1 MIIGSICLLYSLAI
15 VQFIIDRANITL
27 RKTECWNYIVTN
39 YKYCMSLKLEKLRN
53 QIKKKKN
60 EWLII
65 QDTKAKVVLMYYN
78 DEWVE

>member
-1 MIIGSICLLYSLAI
+1 MLELYSYQLQI
-15 VQFIIDRANITL
+15 L
-27 RKTECWNYIVTN
+27 HE
-39 YKYCMSLKLEKLRN
+39 LEIREIEESN
-53 QIKKKKN
+53 KKKKN